1 MGDFEL
7 LDAQDV
13 LVDIEGTPK
22 RLQEAIDNG
31 ELGGG
36 GSGSGEENKIGSIS
50 INGFPI
56 TPDENKNV
64 DITVPTVTNDLTDE
78 LKSSY
83 DDAVS
88 AKHTHNNKDT
98 LDKISASSDGR
109 LLYNGNNMPVVIPTS
124 QPSVLLAG
132 SIWIETA

>member
-36 GSGSGEENKIGSIS
+36 
-50 INGFPI
+50 
-56 TPDENKNV
+56 
-64 DITVPTVTNDLTDE
+64 
-78 LKSSY
+78 
-83 DDAVS
+83 
-88 AKHTHNNKDT
+88 
-98 LDKISASSDGR
+98 
-109 LLYNGNNMPVVIPTS
+109 NNMPVVIPTS

-132 SIWIETA
+132 SIWIETV

>member
-36 GSGSGEENKIGSIS
+36 GTSVTVDTEMSDTSTNPVQNKVI
-50 INGFPI
+50 
-56 TPDENKNV
+56 KKYV
-64 DITVPTVTNDLTDE
+64 D
-78 LKSSY
+78 
-83 DDAVS
+83 
-88 AKHTHNNKDT
+88 
-98 LDKISASSDGR
+98 DKILSG
-109 LLYNGNNMPVVIPTS
+109 GNIK
-124 QPSVLLAG
+124 LAERE
-132 SIWIETA
+132 W